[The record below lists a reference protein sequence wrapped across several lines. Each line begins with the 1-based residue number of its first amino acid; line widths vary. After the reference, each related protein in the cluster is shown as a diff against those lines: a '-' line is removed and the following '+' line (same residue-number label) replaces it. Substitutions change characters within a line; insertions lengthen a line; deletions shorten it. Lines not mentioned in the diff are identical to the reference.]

1 MYFVAGLLA
10 AGLVMM
16 LILPAFWRRALR
28 LAERRTRLQQPLSVS
43 EAIAERDQLRAE
55 HSVAQR
61 RLERRIETL
70 QRDLA
75 GERAALGREIK
86 RAALDEEKMAA
97 EREVSLLHEELAA
110 RARELQAMEAELGA
124 SRVALHDLAAQ
135 ADRAAAEIA
144 LRRQIAMKAETRA
157 DEQRAAIA
165 GLETRAAGL
174 EARLADQAQAFKL
187 KLAAMEAGRAREASE
202 KLADR
207 TTMEEA
213 HGEKDRL
220 NRELADRLVRVEE
233 IGRDLAKA
241 PAKPESDRELREAIV
256 KLGADVL
263 RLTGHEEEAPSVV
276 TKLNPPAK
284 RETFAPSL
292 AGEEDED
299 DAPPF
304 RRARSTSPAP

>member
-86 RAALDEEKMAA
+86 HAALDEEKMAA

-144 LRRQIAMKAETRA
+144 LRRQ
-157 DEQRAAIA
+157 
-165 GLETRAAGL
+165 
-174 EARLADQAQAFKL
+174 
-187 KLAAMEAGRAREASE
+187 
-202 KLADR
+202 
-207 TTMEEA
+207 
-213 HGEKDRL
+213 
-220 NRELADRLVRVEE
+220 
-233 IGRDLAKA
+233 
-241 PAKPESDRELREAIV
+241 
-256 KLGADVL
+256 
-263 RLTGHEEEAPSVV
+263 
-276 TKLNPPAK
+276 
-284 RETFAPSL
+284 
-292 AGEEDED
+292 
-299 DAPPF
+299 
-304 RRARSTSPAP
+304 